1 MATARPQ
8 QRQDEVF
15 AYLADHVRR
24 HGYAPS
30 IREIGEALGLRSTST
45 VHHHLTALAKRGLI
59 AWDGGK
65 NRAIR
70 VLAADPADAPLVFEA
85 PAEARGL
92 PLLGR
97 IAAGSPIDAI
107 AQADERVDL
116 DAMFQGPERY
126 MLKVRGDSMIED
138 HIQDG
143 DYVIVQACDKVRDGE
158 IAVCLVEEDE
168 VTLKRLYKEANGL
181 FRLQPANASM
191 APLFVERVT
200 VQGKVVGVVRAC

>member
-1 MATARPQ
+1 MAAARPQ

-70 VLAADPADAPLVFEA
+70 VLVQEAEAVAFEA
-85 PAEARGL
+85 STEVRGL
-92 PLLGR
+92 PMLGR
-97 IAAGSPIDAI
+97 IAAGRPIDAI
-107 AQADERVDL
+107 AQADERIDL
-116 DAMFQGPERY
+116 DALFNGPERY

-143 DYVIVQACDKVRDGE
+143 DMVVVQATERVRDGE
-158 IAVCLVEEDE
+158 IAVCLLEDDE
-168 VTLKRLYKEANGL
+168 VTLKRLYKEPNGL

-191 APLFVERVT
+191 APIFAERVQ
-200 VQGKVVGVVRAC
+200 VQGKVVGVVRTC